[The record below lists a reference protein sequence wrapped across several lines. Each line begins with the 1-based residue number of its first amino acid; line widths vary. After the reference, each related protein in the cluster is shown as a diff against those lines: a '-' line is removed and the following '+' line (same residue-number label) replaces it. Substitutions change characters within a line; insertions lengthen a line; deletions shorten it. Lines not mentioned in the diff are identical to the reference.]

1 MIYVVYFASAGVPV
15 TGLSPTFSIY
25 SKVSDGTDVTPHP
38 TISEITTGG
47 VGGGFYKFTATPSE
61 AIIARIDGGA
71 SLANAD
77 RYKVMQITA
86 NDGSLDAAVS
96 TRAPESGGNVAA
108 IKGKTDNLPAAP
120 AATGDIPSAATIA
133 TTVWANATRSLT
145 SFGTLVADIWA
156 NSTRTLSSFGA
167 LVADVWSSVTRTL
180 TAGTR
185 DSQIDA
191 IKAKTD
197 NLPSDPASNTQVNTR
212 LATSGYTAP
221 DNAGIS
227 AVKAKTDNLPADPA
241 SNTQVNTRLATAS
254 YTTPDNAGIAA
265 IKVKTDNL
273 PAAPAIEGNVQGH
286 VADALAVYD
295 PPTKAELAAA
305 LSPLALE
312 AGIEAHVLAVL
323 NSYDP
328 PTRAEATADKTAILA
343 AVAALNDLT
352 VEEILSGD
360 LSDSLSLPANSL
372 ADLVRKLFW
381 VVCNRLVITDA
392 SGAFTAYKTDGV
404 TPAAAG
410 TITDNGAT
418 TTRSEP
424 TWP

>member
-1 MIYVVYFASAGVPV
+1 MIYVVFFSSAGVPA
-15 TGLSPTFSIY
+15 TGLSPTIGIY
-25 SKVSDGTDVTPHP
+25 KKVADGTDVIPVP
-38 TISEITTGG
+38 AVSE
-47 VGGGFYKFTATPSE
+47 VGGGFYKFTATPAE
-61 AIIARIDGGA
+61 PLLVRIDGGV

-86 NDGSLDAAVS
+86 NDGALDAAITSRS
-96 TRAPESGGNVAA
+96 TLTAQQ
-108 IKGKTDNLPAAP
+108 
-120 AATGDIPSAATIA
+120 
-133 TTVWANATRSLT
+133 VWEYA
-145 SFGTLVADIWA
+145 
-156 NSTRTLSSFGA
+156 TRTLSSFGTLA
-167 LVADVWSSVTRTL
+167 ADVWNSVTRTL

-227 AVKAKTDNLPADPA
+227 AVKAKTDNLPADPS

-254 YTTPDNAGIAA
+254 YITPDNAGIAA

-286 VADALAVYD
+286 MADALAAYD
-295 PPTKAELAAA
+295 PPTKAELEVAV
-305 LSPLALE
+305 SPLALE
-312 AGIEAHVLAVL
+312 AGIEAHVLAIL

-328 PTRAEATADKTAILA
+328 PTRAEATVDKTAILA

-360 LSDSLSLPANSL
+360 LSDNLSLPANSL

-418 TTRSEP
+418 TARSNP